1 MKSWLIMM
9 GGLILWAVHVFLL
22 YLLAEFGGSGSGI
35 RLAASFFTLGILG
48 GVIWMFIAVSRGAP
62 GDAFAGWRRRAAM
75 LALAFG
81 GVGIVF
87 QYLPI
92 LLVDR

>member
-1 MKSWLIMM
+1 MKSWFIMM
-9 GGLILWAVHVFLL
+9 GGLVLWAVHFFLL
-22 YLLAEFGGSGSGI
+22 YLLAEFGGSGSGV
-35 RLAASFFTLGILG
+35 RLAASLCTLAILG
-48 GVIWMFIAVSRGAP
+48 GAVWMFVAVRHKTS
-62 GDAFAGWRRRAAM
+62 GDPFARWRRRAAM

-81 GVGIVF
+81 GLGIVF

>member
-1 MKSWLIMM
+1 MKSWFIMM
-9 GGLILWAVHVFLL
+9 GGLVLWAVHFFLL
-22 YLLAEFGGSGSGI
+22 YLLAEFGGSGSGV
-35 RLAASFFTLGILG
+35 RLAASLFTLVILG
-48 GVIWMFIAVSRGAP
+48 GVAWMFVAVRHKTSRDP
-62 GDAFAGWRRRAAM
+62 FARWRRRAAM

-81 GVGIVF
+81 GLGIVF